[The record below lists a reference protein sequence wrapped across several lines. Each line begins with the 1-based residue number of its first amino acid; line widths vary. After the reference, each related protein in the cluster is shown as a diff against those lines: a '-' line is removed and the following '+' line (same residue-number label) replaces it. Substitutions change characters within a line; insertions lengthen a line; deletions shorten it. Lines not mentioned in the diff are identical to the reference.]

1 MRTRTIRVTALAAA
15 TMLTLAA
22 CGGGGEGEGAST
34 DGKGGGDKI
43 TIGTKFDQ
51 PGLGLK
57 EGDGMT
63 GFDVDVAIAVA
74 DRLGYSEDKI
84 EWVETPSPQRETML
98 ETGNVDLIFAT
109 YSITDTRKERVQF
122 AGPYL
127 VAGQDLLVASD
138 NSDITGPETLD
149 GKILCSVSGST
160 PAEKIAEE
168 YPGVQLQEY
177 DTYSL
182 CVEALAQGNVQALTT
197 DDAIL
202 AGYAAQD
209 QWADKFK
216 LVGKPFSEELY
227 GVGVAKDSELCE
239 QVNEALT
246 EMFDDGTMDK
256 ITADNLGPAGY
267 TPNPETN
274 PAKPGGHCNA

>member
-1 MRTRTIRVTALAAA
+1 MRTKTFRLAAFAAAA
-15 TMLTLAA
+15 TLSLAA
-22 CGGGGEGEGAST
+22 CGGDGGSGDGGSGDGGA
-34 DGKGGGDKI
+34 DGDKI

-51 PGLGLK
+51 PGLGLQA
-57 EGDGMT
+57 EGEMT
-63 GFDVDVAIAVA
+63 GFDVDVAKAVA
-74 DRLGYSEDKI
+74 EKLGYSEDKI
-84 EWVETPSPQRETML
+84 EWVETPSAQRETML
-98 ETGNVDLIFAT
+98 EAGNVDLIFAT
-109 YSITDTRKERVQF
+109 YSITDSRKERVQF

-127 VAGQDLLVASD
+127 VAGQDLLVKAD
-138 NSDITGPETLD
+138 NADITGPETLE

-182 CVEALAQGNVQALTT
+182 CIEALAQGNVEALTT

-202 AGYAAQD
+202 AGYAAQE
-209 QWADKFK
+209 QWAGQFK

-227 GVGVAKDSELCE
+227 GVGVAKDSDLCE
-239 QVNEALT
+239 QVNEALN
-246 EMFDDGTMDK
+246 ELFEDGTMDQ
-256 ITADNLGPAGY
+256 ITSDNLGPANY

-274 PAKPGGHCNA
+274 PPSVGGHCG

>member
-127 VAGQDLLVASD
+127 VAGQDLLVAAD